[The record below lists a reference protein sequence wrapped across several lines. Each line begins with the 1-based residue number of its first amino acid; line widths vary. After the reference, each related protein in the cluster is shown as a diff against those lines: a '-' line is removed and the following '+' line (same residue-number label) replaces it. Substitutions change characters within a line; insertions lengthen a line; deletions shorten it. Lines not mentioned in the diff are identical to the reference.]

1 MARNQKNFAYQLYV
15 DDNGASWNVRG
26 ETGGA
31 AAAVDGHAAFNAT
44 FPVFGR
50 QSRRRHVRKIIYQ
63 DPTTLRTID
72 PIFYTAAAYA
82 AVAPGDIVAVQVA
95 GLATTVN
102 YSAIE
107 KVPERM
113 PLAHASSNLPDS

>member
-1 MARNQKNFAYQLYV
+1 MARNQKNFAYQLYI
-15 DDNGASWNVRG
+15 DDNGAEWNVHG

-31 AAAVDGHAAFNAT
+31 AAAVDGHGARDIT
-44 FPVFGR
+44 KPVFGR

-63 DPTTLRTID
+63 DPVTFRTID

-82 AVAPGDIVAVQVA
+82 AVAPGDIVAVQVT

-102 YSAIE
+102 YEAIE

-113 PLAHASSNLPDS
+113 PLGRASRNLADT